1 MTSLCN
7 RKIFVGYSSMLEQ
20 RMMVCLD
27 ERAVCS
33 DGVLYIVERLGKAER
48 AGKQREGKLAVAE
61 KMRI

>member
-1 MTSLCN
+1 
-7 RKIFVGYSSMLEQ
+7 MLEQ